1 MDHMYTS
8 TNVPFSMLTLRYR
21 SEPFRA
27 TKITLFSSSV
37 AVGGK
42 RKDGGEGRA
51 KGREGGRVE
60 RRVERREGGTEGRE
74 EGGRDGG

>member
-1 MDHMYTS
+1 MYTS

-27 TKITLFSSSV
+27 LEISLFSSSV

-42 RKDGGEGRA
+42 RKDGGKEE
-51 KGREGGRVE
+51 REGG
-60 RRVERREGGTEGRE
+60 REGGTEGRE
-74 EGGRDGG
+74 EGGRDGGTEGREEGGRDGG

>member
-1 MDHMYTS
+1 MYTS

-27 TKITLFSSSV
+27 TEITMFSSSV

-42 RKDGGEGRA
+42 RKDGGKGEREG
-51 KGREGGRVE
+51 GREGGR
-60 RRVERREGGTEGRE
+60 EGR
-74 EGGRDGG
+74 RDGG